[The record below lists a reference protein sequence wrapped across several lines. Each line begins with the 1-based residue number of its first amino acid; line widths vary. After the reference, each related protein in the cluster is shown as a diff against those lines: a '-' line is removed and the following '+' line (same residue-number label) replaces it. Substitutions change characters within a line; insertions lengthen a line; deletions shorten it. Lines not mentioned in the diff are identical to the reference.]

1 MIDYIIGF
9 ILSVAIAYIAYKKES
24 LSKSGFI
31 VATIYGLGIDIFGG
45 RYFFAVMISF
55 FISSSIFSH
64 FKKNRKQKYER
75 INKKTGKRDFT
86 QVIANGLPSLI
97 FGLLYYVTKNHIY
110 ILGFTTALAAANAD
124 TWASEIGMLSKSN
137 PVSIITWEP
146 IEKGISGGIS
156 PLGTIASLLGAA
168 FISIISVIGYGIV
181 FGNNGNLVYIFLLS
195 TLGGFLGSLI
205 DSILGATIQAKYIS
219 SITNTI
225 TEKKYSGGIENAL
238 YSGISVF
245 DNNIV
250 NLSSGLLSSII
261 ITSLSSLL

>member
-1 MIDYIIGF
+1 MIDYILGF
-9 ILSVAIAYIAYKKES
+9 ALSFAIAYLAYKKES
-24 LSKSGFI
+24 LSTSGFI
-31 VATIYGLGIDIFGG
+31 GAILYGLGIYIFGG
-45 RYFFAVMISF
+45 MYFFTIMVSF
-55 FISSSIFSH
+55 FISSSLFSH
-64 FKKNRKQKYER
+64 FKKNRKLKYEK
-75 INKKTGKRDFT
+75 INKKTGMRDYT
-86 QVIANGLPSLI
+86 QVVANGLPSLI
-97 FGLLYYVTKNHIY
+97 FGLLYYITKNHIY
-110 ILGFTTALAAANAD
+110 ILGFSTALAAANAD

-137 PVSIITWEP
+137 PVSIISWES
-146 IEKGISGGIS
+146 IEKGVSGGIS

-181 FGNNGNLVYIFLLS
+181 FGNNGNLFILFLMP

-219 SITNTI
+219 SISNTI
-225 TEKKYSGGIENAL
+225 TEKKYSGGIENTL

-261 ITSLSSLL
+261 ITSFSSLL